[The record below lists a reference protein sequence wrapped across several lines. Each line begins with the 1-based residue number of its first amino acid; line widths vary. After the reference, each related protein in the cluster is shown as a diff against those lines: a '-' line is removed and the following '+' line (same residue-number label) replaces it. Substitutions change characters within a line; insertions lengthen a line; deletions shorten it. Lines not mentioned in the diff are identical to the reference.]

1 MFVACRR
8 RGSHVRLEVR
18 DSSIGIPGDELGK
31 VFRAFLRADATRSE
45 GLGLGLFIVK
55 RAADFLGHSVQV
67 CSAVGFVGQLP
78 RGLKI
83 RWHLITLGSPGVLR
97 CLEAASQWRAGEPRD
112 HGLAIANRSR
122 HWRPSPPHWDW
133 WDPHWRR

>member
-1 MFVACRR
+1 VFVACRR
-8 RGSHVRLEVR
+8 RGSHARLEVR
-18 DSSIGIPGDELGK
+18 GSSIGIPGDELGK

-83 RWHLITLGSPGVLR
+83 R
-97 CLEAASQWRAGEPRD
+97 
-112 HGLAIANRSR
+112 
-122 HWRPSPPHWDW
+122 
-133 WDPHWRR
+133 